1 MPTRSQSSS
10 SVSSPSRAGSVSDA
24 TTPRLLTMTVM
35 LSQSAAWLKHSS
47 TTTFVRRGARARPP
61 APSTRSS
68 PIDLVV
74 GLIDELRT
82 RNPNLDTNRIDDVVL
97 GVVSPVA
104 DQGGDIAKTAA
115 LAAGLPET
123 TAGVQ
128 LNRFCASGLEAVNQ
142 AASRVRGGFE
152 DLILAGG
159 VESMS
164 RVPMGSD
171 GGAWA
176 SDPATALKTGFVP
189 QGIGADLIATL
200 EGWSRDD
207 VDAYAA
213 ESNHRAAKAWANGY
227 FASSVIPVKDLNGVT
242 ILDHDELIR
251 PDTTPEGLAGLKPS
265 FAQIGADAGFD
276 DVALEKYH
284 WVEKINHV
292 HHAGNS
298 SGIVDGSALVA
309 IGNEQVG
316 TDLGL
321 TPRARIISAAVS
333 GADPTIMLTGPAP
346 AARKALAKA
355 GPRGRRHRPVR
366 DQRGVRRRRDAVHAR
381 HGHHRR
387 DHQRQRRRD
396 RDGPP
401 ARRDRRDD
409 PRHPHRRARA
419 ARPAPRPRHALRR
432 RRHGHRHHRRARL
445 SAVNQELLNT

>member
-1 MPTRSQSSS
+1 MSSS
-10 SVSSPSRAGSVSDA
+10 SGPEAFIYDHLR
-24 TTPRLLTMTVM
+24 TPRGKGKAVGSLHEV
-35 LSQSAAWLKHSS
+35 KP
-47 TTTFVRRGARARPP
+47 V
-61 APSTRSS
+61 
-68 PIDLVV
+68 DLVV
-74 GLIDELRT
+74 GLINELEK
-82 RNPNLDTNRIDDVVL
+82 RNPTLDTQRIDDVVL
-97 GVVSPVA
+97 GVVSPIG

-115 LAAGLPET
+115 LAAGLPDT

-152 DLILAGG
+152 DLIIAGG

-176 SDPATALKTGFVP
+176 MDPRTTLTTGFVP

-200 EGWSRDD
+200 GGWTRHD
-207 VDAYAA
+207 VDTYAA

-227 FASSVIPVKDLNGVT
+227 FDRSVVPVTDINGLTV
-242 ILDHDELIR
+242 LDHDELIR

-265 FAQIGADAGFD
+265 FAQMGQDAGFD

-284 WVEKINHV
+284 WVERIDHV

-298 SGIVDGSALVA
+298 SGIVDGSALVL

-316 TDLGL
+316 QDLGL

-355 GPRGRRHRPVR
+355 GLEVGDIDLFEINEAFAAVAMRFMRDLDITPEITNVNGGAIAMGHPLGATGAIILGTLVDELERRE
-366 DQRGVRRRRDAVHAR
+366 
-381 HGHHRR
+381 
-387 DHQRQRRRD
+387 
-396 RDGPP
+396 
-401 ARRDRRDD
+401 
-409 PRHPHRRARA
+409 
-419 ARPAPRPRHALRR
+419 LRR
-432 RRHGHRHHRRARL
+432 GLATL
-445 SAVNQELLNT
+445 CVGGGMGIATIVELV